1 MKTFRK
7 SAIIAGV
14 LSLAALAAVARQE
27 KVLQI
32 FSNGEV
38 IKEYPIADIDY
49 IEVNDV
55 VAAPG
60 GMNAD
65 VSDNTITITWNEV
78 AGATYNIYRSPDNV
92 SFSLLAA
99 GLTETSYTDETPL
112 PGANYYKVKAM
123 VNGVESGYSQTA
135 TGTLADSGMESG
147 IYLGVTGFNDD
158 LYTYPVMRL
167 TESSVGGFRDF
178 VDNLTMKYGTLLYY
192 SVDQAINAL
201 QSATLPPDISNA
213 AIVTFTDGLDQ
224 GSMMKDVPYS
234 DDTEYLAALK
244 GRITDEKIAGL
255 PITAYSIGIR
265 GNDVKDVAMFTA
277 NLNQLASAPES
288 EHATEVSSMSEVNAK
303 FKEIAEQLS
312 KSSYLQ
318 TINLTMPGVS
328 NGTKVR
334 FTFDN
339 VKDASDSELY
349 IEGIFNLKA
358 RTLENV
364 TYQGMTSTSG
374 TTLKGTVEGIFVSFS
389 IEGVRTADN
398 KLIDSKFTDEWTYI
412 TSNGSWQINSEF
424 DKTQNSEVITERSS
438 AVIMLI
444 LDCSSSLGDDFKV
457 AQTNAK
463 NFIDT
468 LYGTSGGSDNPGGDT
483 PDAAIY
489 STTPID
495 LSLAIWKDG
504 KRYYLTKEEYDKA
517 NLSDAVVEGLTV
529 VSGPESFVLS
539 PQDLQSGAMANI
551 SLASLLYA
559 DMLPTEMQGRTISAK
574 WTDIIRALK
583 EYGFTELDANYH
595 YCTDATRVSN
605 GRFSNCI
612 YGSGGSLYYSDYNV
626 HIRGAASTDYA
637 SAIYW
642 NHPDEMKLSV
652 IIDGKREF
660 LTKQE
665 YNAKKDQIATIEG
678 IAVIDG
684 GEKFAVQLKDAQ
696 SNSLNNLTTAQ
707 TLYGDIMPTEL
718 QGMIISA
725 KMNEINNAIKT
736 FDGTAIDP
744 NYAYITAATTVSS
757 GGRYYKCIKGLDGTL
772 TYHDYGLYVR
782 GVVNLNDESVAE

>member
-55 VAAPG
+55 VDAPG

-65 VSDNTITITWNEV
+65 VSDNKITITWNEV

-412 TSNGSWQINSEF
+412 TANGSWQINSEF

-457 AQTNAK
+457 AQANAK

-483 PDAAIY
+483 PDTAIY

-504 KRYYLTKEEYDKA
+504 KRYYLTKEEYYKA
-517 NLSDAVVEGLTV
+517 NLTDAVVEGLTI

-736 FDGTAIDP
+736 FGGTAIDP

>member
-495 LSLAIWKDG
+495 LSLAVWKDG
-504 KRYYLTKEEYDKA
+504 KRYYLTAEEYDKA
-517 NLSDAVVEGLTV
+517 NLSGSTVEGLTIVSASESVV
-529 VSGPESFVLS
+529 VSLKDIYNGLIGSI
-539 PQDLQSGAMANI
+539 DMTN
-551 SLASLLYA
+551 LLYGDILLSELQA
-559 DMLPTEMQGRTISAK
+559 KIISAR
-574 WTDIIRALK
+574 WRDVNDALDRFRGQQFGG
-583 EYGFTELDANYH
+583 YYVTA
-595 YCTDATRVSN
+595 ATFKSGSYYYN
-605 GRFSNCI
+605 LLA
-612 YGSGGSLYYSDYNV
+612 GSGGVLTSGNTDWY
-626 HIRGAASTDYA
+626 IRGVRPTDYD
-637 SAIYW
+637 SEIQW
-642 NHPDEMKLSV
+642 TDPDDMKLSV
-652 IIDGKREF
+652 IIEGKREF
-660 LTKQE
+660 LTKEE
-665 YNAKKDQIATIEG
+665 YDAKKDQIAKVEG
-678 IAVIDG
+678 VAVIAG
-684 GEKFAVQLKDAQ
+684 GEKFAIQLQDAQ
-696 SNSLNNLTTAQ
+696 TGLLTSVETANIM
-707 TLYGDIMPTEL
+707 YGDILPTEI
-718 QGMIISA
+718 QGRIISA
-725 KMNEINNAIKT
+725 KKNGIDNALSQYGGDT
-736 FDGTAIDP
+736 LAGA
-744 NYAYITAATTVSS
+744 YATKATEKASYYYSNCIVGS
-757 GGRYYKCIKGLDGTL
+757 GGFLSTNNNGF
-772 TYHDYGLYVR
+772 YVR
-782 GVVNLNDESVAE
+782 GVVNLKD

>member
-65 VSDNTITITWNEV
+65 VSDNKITITWNEV

-201 QSATLPPDISNA
+201 QSSTLPPDISNA

-457 AQTNAK
+457 AQANAK

-483 PDAAIY
+483 PDTAIY

-495 LSLAIWKDG
+495 LSLAIWKDD
-504 KRYYLTKEEYDKA
+504 KRYYLTKEEYSKA
-517 NLSDAVVEGLTV
+517 NLTDAVVEGLTI

-583 EYGFTELDANYH
+583 EYGFTELDANCH

-736 FDGTAIDP
+736 FGGTAIDP
-744 NYAYITAATTVSS
+744 NYAYITTATTVSS
-757 GGRYYKCIKGLDGTL
+757 GGRYYKCIKGPGGTL
-772 TYHDYGLYVR
+772 DYHDYSLHIR

>member
-65 VSDNTITITWNEV
+65 VSDNKITITWNEV

-112 PGANYYKVKAM
+112 PGANYYKVKAL

-135 TGTLADSGMESG
+135 TGTLTGMGQESG

-364 TYQGMTSTSG
+364 TFQGMTSTSG

-457 AQTNAK
+457 AQANAK

-483 PDAAIY
+483 PDTAIY

-504 KRYYLTKEEYDKA
+504 KRYYLTKEEYSKA
-517 NLSDAVVEGLTV
+517 NLTDAVVEGLTI

-736 FDGTAIDP
+736 FGGTAIDP

>member
-135 TGTLADSGMESG
+135 TGTLAGSGMESG

-339 VKDASDSELY
+339 VRDASDSELY

-374 TTLKGTVEGIFVSFS
+374 STLKGTVEGIFVSFS

-504 KRYYLTKEEYDKA
+504 KRYYLTKEEYSKA
-517 NLSDAVVEGLTV
+517 NLTDAVIEGLTV

-736 FDGTAIDP
+736 FGGTAIDP

>member
-78 AGATYNIYRSPDNV
+78 SGATYNIYRSPDNV

-224 GSMMKDVPYS
+224 GSMMKDVSYN

-457 AQTNAK
+457 AQANAK

-483 PDAAIY
+483 PDTAIY

-504 KRYYLTKEEYDKA
+504 KRYYLTKEEYSKA
-517 NLSDAVVEGLTV
+517 NLTDAVVEGLTI

-583 EYGFTELDANYH
+583 EYGFTELYANYH

-736 FDGTAIDP
+736 FGGTAIDP

>member
-7 SAIIAGV
+7 STIIAGV

-65 VSDNTITITWNEV
+65 VSDNKITITWNEV

-112 PGANYYKVKAM
+112 PGANYYKVKAL

-135 TGTLADSGMESG
+135 TGTLTGMGQESG

-265 GNDVKDVAMFTA
+265 GNDVKDVTMFTA

-374 TTLKGTVEGIFVSFS
+374 TTLNGTVEGIFVSFS

-457 AQTNAK
+457 AQANAK

-504 KRYYLTKEEYDKA
+504 KRYYLTKAEYSKA
-517 NLSDAVVEGLTV
+517 NLTDAVVEGLTV
-529 VSGPESFVLS
+529 VAGSESFVLS

-736 FDGTAIDP
+736 FGGTAIDP

>member
-1 MKTFRK
+1 MKTFKK

-55 VAAPG
+55 VDAPG

-65 VSDNTITITWNEV
+65 VSDNKITITWNEV

-112 PGANYYKVKAM
+112 PGANYYKVKAL

-135 TGTLADSGMESG
+135 TGTLTGMGQESG

-457 AQTNAK
+457 AQANAK

-483 PDAAIY
+483 PDTAIY

-504 KRYYLTKEEYDKA
+504 KRYYLTKEEYSKA
-517 NLSDAVVEGLTV
+517 NLTDAVVEGLTI

-736 FDGTAIDP
+736 FGGTAIDP

>member
-38 IKEYPIADIDY
+38 IKEYPITDIDY

-65 VSDNTITITWNEV
+65 VSDNKITITWNEV

-112 PGANYYKVKAM
+112 PGANYYKVKAL

-135 TGTLADSGMESG
+135 TGTLAGMGQESG

-457 AQTNAK
+457 AQANAK

-483 PDAAIY
+483 PDTAIY

-504 KRYYLTKEEYDKA
+504 KRYYLTNEEYSKA
-517 NLSDAVVEGLTV
+517 NLTDAVVEGLTI

-736 FDGTAIDP
+736 FGGTAIDP

>member
-1 MKTFRK
+1 MKTFKK

-65 VSDNTITITWNEV
+65 VSDNKITITWNEV

-112 PGANYYKVKAM
+112 PGANYYKVKAL

-135 TGTLADSGMESG
+135 TGTLTGMGQESG

-457 AQTNAK
+457 AQANAK

-483 PDAAIY
+483 PDTAIY

-504 KRYYLTKEEYDKA
+504 KRYYLTKEEYSKA
-517 NLSDAVVEGLTV
+517 NLTDAVVEGLTI

-736 FDGTAIDP
+736 FGGTAIDP

>member
-1 MKTFRK
+1 M
-7 SAIIAGV
+7 V
-14 LSLAALAAVARQE
+14 
-27 KVLQI
+27 
-32 FSNGEV
+32 
-38 IKEYPIADIDY
+38 
-49 IEVNDV
+49 
-55 VAAPG
+55 
-60 GMNAD
+60 
-65 VSDNTITITWNEV
+65 
-78 AGATYNIYRSPDNV
+78 GATYNIYRSPDNV

-339 VKDASDSELY
+339 VRDASDSELY

-468 LYGTSGGSDNPGGDT
+468 LYGTSGGSENPGDDT

-504 KRYYLTKEEYDKA
+504 KRYYLTKEEYSKA
-517 NLSDAVVEGLTV
+517 NLTDAVVEGLTI

-736 FDGTAIDP
+736 FGGTAIDP